1 VGRRMKSLAIILLGL
16 AASAFI
22 IFGLTLAIPP
32 TDDFDLN
39 NPGWNGLS
47 KFKSRVEPVAFLSL
61 EEFSPIDSILF
72 LIGPSKPFS
81 ETEAL
86 AIEAFLRRGG
96 TVVLM
101 DDYGSG
107 NDLLAKL
114 NVSARFANIEMRDP
128 LFRGK
133 DSRLIKIVEVKP
145 YALNVSSLTLNCAT
159 VLVGVKE
166 SEVLARSS
174 PFSYLDENGNGLP
187 DEGEPKGPFP
197 VMAKIKYGE
206 GALILL
212 SDSSLF
218 INCMIDEDDN
228 YALLRNLTAYKRVFI
243 DASHWE
249 PSKLT
254 LFKAKLMKS
263 YDLIKAGEVKYT
275 LLASL
280 AILTFKLKWRKEK
293 EKSELKKVLKIHP
306 DWNKELLRKLEEERL
321 EGRKS

>member
-1 VGRRMKSLAIILLGL
+1 MKSLSIILLGL
-16 AASAFI
+16 AASVFI
-22 IFGLTLAIPP
+22 IFGLTLATPP
-32 TDDFDLN
+32 TDDFDLS
-39 NPGWNGLS
+39 NPNWNGLS
-47 KFKSRVEPVAFLSL
+47 KFNFRIEPVASLSF
-61 EEFSPIDSILF
+61 EELSPIDSTLF

-81 ETEAL
+81 EAEAL

-96 TVVLM
+96 MVVLM

-114 NVSARFANIEMRDP
+114 NVSVQFANIEVRDL
-128 LFRGK
+128 LFRGE

-159 VLVGVKE
+159 ALIGVRE

-197 VMAKIKYGE
+197 VIAKIEYGE
-206 GALILL
+206 GALILI

-218 INCMIDEDDN
+218 INCMIDEGDN

-243 DASHWE
+243 DTSHWK
-249 PSKLT
+249 PSRLT

-275 LLASL
+275 LLALL
-280 AILTFKLKWRKEK
+280 AVLTFKLKWRKEK

-306 DWNKELLRKLEEERL
+306 DWDEGLLRKLEEER
-321 EGRKS
+321 R